1 MKKFK
6 LDNEKLENEK
16 DFLETLEYIK
26 KTIDFLEIHLS
37 KNDIRVL
44 TVMFLDKIKDK
55 NNNKDT
61 LILLNESVN
70 EFLQIIEN

>member
-26 KTIDFLEIHLS
+26 KTIDFLEIHLL

-44 TVMFLDKIKDK
+44 TVMFLDKLKDK
-55 NNNKDT
+55 NNNNDT
-61 LILLNESVN
+61 LILLNKSIN
-70 EFLQIIEN
+70 EFVKIIEN

>member
-61 LILLNESVN
+61 LILLNESIN
-70 EFLQIIEN
+70 EFLKIIEN